1 MNLVIGLGNILLT
14 DEGIGIHVL
23 RELKK
28 RNTMPNTEFVD
39 LGTSSLDL
47 EYFIREDTE
56 KMVVIDCIKVF
67 GSEPGAIYKI
77 SLDDLKKKRSAEYSL
92 HQLEFIDSINLIS
105 LLSKVP
111 KTIIF
116 GITPSDMQSLSLNL
130 SDSLNVQFETICRK
144 IEKEILIFFGFKFV
158 DINKL

>member
-1 MNLVIGLGNILLT
+1 MNLIIGLGNILLT

-23 RELKK
+23 KELKK
-28 RNTMPNTEFVD
+28 RNRIPDTEFVD

-56 KMVVIDCIKVF
+56 KMVVIDCIKIS
-67 GSEPGAIYKI
+67 GSEPGIVYKI
-77 SLDDLKKKRSAEYSL
+77 SIDDLKKRKNADYSL

-111 KTIIF
+111 ETIIF
-116 GITPSDMQSLSLNL
+116 GITPFDIESLSLNL
-130 SDSLNVQFETICRK
+130 SEQLKDQFETVFKK
-144 IEKEILIFFGFKFV
+144 IEEEILKFFH
-158 DINKL
+158 

>member
-1 MNLVIGLGNILLT
+1 MNLIIGLGNILLT

-23 RELKK
+23 RELRK
-28 RNTMPNTEFVD
+28 RNMIPETEFVD

-47 EYFIREDTE
+47 EYFIKEDTE
-56 KMVVIDCIKVF
+56 KMAVIDCIRAS
-67 GSEPGAIYKI
+67 GSNPGTIYKI
-77 SLDDLKKKRSAEYSL
+77 SIDDLKKGRSTDYSL

-116 GITPSDMQSLSLNL
+116 GIIPSDMESLSLNL
-130 SDSLNVQFETICRK
+130 SDPLNKEFEAICRK
-144 IEKEILIFFGFKFV
+144 IEEEILKFFNL
-158 DINKL
+158 DI

>member
-1 MNLVIGLGNILLT
+1 MNLIIGLGNILLT

-23 RELKK
+23 KELKK
-28 RNTMPNTEFVD
+28 RNKIPDTEFVD

-56 KMVVIDCIKVF
+56 KMAVIDCIMASK
-67 GSEPGAIYKI
+67 SEPGTIYKVSI
-77 SLDDLKKKRSAEYSL
+77 DDLKKRKSADYSL

-111 KTIIF
+111 KTIIL
-116 GITPSDMQSLSLNL
+116 GITPFN
-130 SDSLNVQFETICRK
+130 
-144 IEKEILIFFGFKFV
+144 IFV
-158 DINKL
+158 IS

>member
-1 MNLVIGLGNILLT
+1 MNLIVGLGNILLT

-23 RELKK
+23 KELKN
-28 RNTMPNTEFVD
+28 RNRIPWTEFVD

-47 EYFIREDTE
+47 EYFIKDNTE
-56 KMVVIDCIKVF
+56 KMAVIDCIKAS
-67 GSEPGAIYKI
+67 GGNPGTIYKI
-77 SLDDLKKKRSAEYSL
+77 SIDDLKEKRSADYSL

-116 GITPSDMQSLSLNL
+116 GVMPSDMASLSLNL
-130 SDSLNVQFETICRK
+130 SEPLRIQFETICDK
-144 IEKEILIFFGFKFV
+144 IEKGILNFFNL
-158 DINKL
+158 DI

>member
-23 RELKK
+23 RELRR
-28 RNTMPNTEFVD
+28 RNRIPDTEFVD

-47 EYFIREDTE
+47 GYFIRDDTE
-56 KMVVIDCIKVF
+56 KMAVIDCIKTTS
-67 GSEPGAIYKI
+67 SEPGNIYKI
-77 SLDDLKKKRSAEYSL
+77 SIEDLKKRRNKDYSL

-105 LLSKVP
+105 LLSGVP

-116 GITPSDMQSLSLNL
+116 GIAPFDMEGLSINL
-130 SDSLNVQFETICRK
+130 SGPLNEQFEIICKK
-144 IEKEILIFFGFKFV
+144 IEKEILDFFSF
-158 DINKL
+158 DN